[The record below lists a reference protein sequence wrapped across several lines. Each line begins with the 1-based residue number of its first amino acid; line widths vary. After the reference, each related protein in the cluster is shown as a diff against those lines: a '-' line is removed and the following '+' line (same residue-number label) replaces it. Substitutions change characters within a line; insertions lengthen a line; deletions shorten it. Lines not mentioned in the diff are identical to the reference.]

1 MNTIH
6 RPDPEFVGNL
16 ERELR
21 LTVRRQGR
29 FANGLSAPVMV
40 MRKLRWTTGL
50 VALAAM
56 CIGSAAT
63 FAVTHRLRAQTAD
76 LIIARAEAHL
86 EFASARLE
94 LFGEELQETESR
106 AAAGLIEPEHLDQ
119 MQLELA
125 HVEAEA
131 AARALDVQEAR
142 ITGRDSDNSLSAPT
156 WRGRDFVSERL
167 ELQRALL
174 VARAAILDKRA
185 SKYASDSH
193 QSSTIAREQEATR
206 AALASMDGRLALR
219 QDYLSGA
226 RTARQV
232 ELAQMRWSIEPQ
244 REMSTRRVN
253 ELQQQLDRMRALV
266 EAGLASR
273 AEARA
278 VEMAFRAA
286 VLQLDLAELEMQ
298 ILERKLTDP
307 SDQ

>member
-1 MNTIH
+1 MNAIH
-6 RPDPEFVGNL
+6 RPDAEFVGNL

-21 LTVRRQGR
+21 LTIRRQGR
-29 FANGLSAPVMV
+29 FGKGPSAPVMV
-40 MRKLRWTTGL
+40 MRRLRWTTGL

-94 LFGEELQETESR
+94 LFLEELQETESR
-106 AAAGLIEPEHLDQ
+106 AAAGIIEPEQLDQ

-131 AARALDVQEAR
+131 AARTLDVEEAR
-142 ITGRDSDNSLSAPT
+142 ITGRDPDNSLSAPLL
-156 WRGRDFVSERL
+156 RGRDFVSERL
-167 ELQRALL
+167 ELQRTL
-174 VARAAILDKRA
+174 VAARAAMLDKQA
-185 SKYASDSH
+185 SKYESDWQ
-193 QSSTIAREQEATR
+193 QSAAIAREQEATR
-206 AALASMDGRLALR
+206 AALASMDGRLVLR

-307 SDQ
+307 GDQ

>member
-142 ITGRDSDNSLSAPT
+142 ISAPT
-156 WRGRDFVSERL
+156 WRGRDFVSVRL

-206 AALASMDGRLALR
+206 AALASMDGRLVLR